1 MIDAMQ
7 GMAGACTVNIT
18 PSRSDSWGGRPL
30 VRNKSEDW
38 DLLAHSVVFTDGAK
52 SGALISADLT
62 MIDRAHFLG
71 LRRRIAEKSGILPE
85 HISIAATHTHV
96 APGLARA
103 WMAAGDNDPDPAYSE
118 WVGERMTEA
127 VATAADRLRPAV
139 LAAGN
144 AQTES
149 LTFNRRY
156 LRPDGGIDM
165 VFSED
170 RDPSNPPAGPADPEL
185 GYWLFEEPGGAPIA
199 LVSSFS
205 VHNHVAGGSPVAG
218 RPLPDFFHRDLGGRF
233 GDVVRSR
240 FGSDIPTVYLTG
252 ASGDTSWQ
260 DPDVPPPLDGDS
272 AAWKIGSGLADALVG
287 SIEGSERRPIRD
299 LRFAR
304 RVMDVPDRPLS
315 ESRFCDDYCLCRGR
329 GEGMQEFDRLRWRAE
344 EEAIL
349 KLGPTSCEVEVSAIA
364 MSGTAVSTNP
374 AELFV
379 EFGLEIK
386 ERSPF
391 DVTLISQLTNGWCG
405 YVPTKA
411 AFEQGGYET
420 HRSVRVSRLEKGAGR
435 LITDACVETLG
446 ECRS

>member
-1 MIDAMQ
+1 MIDALQ
-7 GMAGACTVNIT
+7 GRAGACTVNIT

-30 VRNKSEDW
+30 VRNESEDW
-38 DLLAHSVVFTDGAK
+38 DLLAHAVVFSDGAET
-52 SGALISADLT
+52 GALISADVT
-62 MIDRAHFLG
+62 MIDRAHFLE
-71 LRRRIAEKSGILPE
+71 LRSRIAERSGIPAG

-118 WVGERMTEA
+118 WVGERLAEA
-127 VATAADRLRPAV
+127 VTTAAARLRPAV

-149 LTFNRRY
+149 LTFNRRF

-185 GYWLFEEPGGAPIA
+185 GYWLFEEPGGDPIA
-199 LVSSFS
+199 LVTSFS

-218 RPLPDFFHRDLGGRF
+218 RPLPTYFHRDLGGRL
-233 GDVVRSR
+233 GDVVRQR
-240 FGSDIPTVYLTG
+240 LGVDIPTVYLSG
-252 ASGDTSWQ
+252 ASGNTSWQ
-260 DPDVPPPLDGDS
+260 DPDVPPPLDGDA
-272 AAWKIGSGLADALVG
+272 AAWKIGSGLADALIGDV
-287 SIEGSERRPIRD
+287 EVSERRPIRD
-299 LRFAR
+299 IRFAG

-315 ESRFCDDYCLCRGR
+315 ESRFCDDYCRGR

-344 EEAIL
+344 EEAIR

-386 ERSPF
+386 DRSPF

-405 YVPTKA
+405 YVPTEA

-435 LITDACVETLG
+435 KIADACVETLV
-446 ECRS
+446 ECCS

>member
-1 MIDAMQ
+1 MDALR
-7 GMAGACTVNIT
+7 GRAGACTVNIT
-18 PSRSDSWGGRPL
+18 PSRLDSWGGRAL
-30 VRNKSEDW
+30 ARNEAEDS
-38 DLLAHSVVFTDGAK
+38 DLLAHAVVFSDGDAT
-52 SGALISADLT
+52 GVVVSADLT
-62 MIDRAHFLG
+62 MIDRDHFLN
-71 LRRRIAEKSGILPE
+71 LRGRIADRSGIPPN

-103 WMAAGDNDPDPAYSE
+103 WMAAGDDDPDPAYAA
-118 WVGERMTEA
+118 WVTERLTEA
-127 VATAADRLRPAV
+127 VFKAKGRLRPAV
-139 LAAGN
+139 LAVGN

-185 GYWLFEEPGGAPIA
+185 GYWLFEEPDGAPIA

-218 RPLPDFFHRDLGGRF
+218 RPLPEFFHRDLGGRM
-233 GDVVRSR
+233 GDAVRSR
-240 FGSDIPTVYLTG
+240 LGSEIPTVYLTG

-260 DPDVPPPLDGDS
+260 DPDVPPPLDGDA
-272 AAWKIGSGLADALVG
+272 AAWKIGTALADTFLADVDG
-287 SIEGSERRPIRD
+287 RERRPITD
-299 LRFAR
+299 LRFAT
-304 RVMDVPDRPLS
+304 RVMDIPDRPLS
-315 ESRFCDDYCLCRGR
+315 DSRFCDDYCRGG
-329 GEGMQEFDRLRWRAE
+329 GEGMQEFDRARWRAE
-344 EEAIL
+344 AKAIR
-349 KLGPTSCEVEVSAIA
+349 KIGPTSCEVELGAVS

-391 DVTLISQLTNGWCG
+391 EVTLISQLTNGWCG
-405 YVPTKA
+405 YVPTEA

-420 HRSVRVSRLEKGAGR
+420 HRSVRVSRLDKGAGR
-435 LITDACVETLG
+435 TITDACVELLK
-446 ECRS
+446 ECSS